1 MVTQLSKRTMMDQFM
16 EIKHENPGTILFFRM
31 GDFYELFHED
41 AEIAAPVLGLALT
54 SRDKNA
60 ENPIPMAGFPWHAL
74 EDNLRIMLKSGFK
87 VTVAEQE
94 QELRE
99 GAKLLERV
107 VTRIYTPG
115 SLYEESLLSTND
127 RSVLCS
133 VVLAKSSLS
142 MAIIDSST
150 GESWASTWD
159 DDGRFSSLE
168 DELLRWNPAEIIISP
183 KDSENDKLC
192 AIFANL
198 NNCVISQHNV
208 NRKRR
213 IERLETMLEVS
224 DLGHLDLDSSPLSI
238 DAAGFAADYIAQVHF
253 KEDIP
258 IRDLQIVEDTGHLVV
273 DQTTLRNLEITS
285 TLSGEYEGSLI
296 SSMNYCRT
304 AMGRRQLKTWL
315 LRPLYQKEAIEL
327 RHNAVKILKSSS
339 KRLDMLRQNLTGLRD
354 LERLATQLAYN
365 RSNARDLLATALAL
379 ERMPAIMQICS
390 ETNDVL
396 LLHLSDELSCL
407 SDMAEDIFRTLNDEL
422 PLSLRDGGLIRNGVN
437 SELDELRVVSSEGY
451 EWFKELEV
459 KLRNEL
465 EIPSLKIKSNRQI
478 GWFIEV
484 TNSNLEKV
492 PKEWIR
498 KQQMTNGSRYTT
510 EEIVERDDL
519 LMTADSKIKQIEYTL
534 FQNLRDSCRKNSA
547 ALATIAGKV
556 AGIDVLQCFATVA
569 RKRNWSKPKMVP
581 ESIIQIKQS
590 RHPVLEQV
598 HGFVANDI
606 NMDKKNRFLLITG
619 PNMGGKSTYLRTA
632 ALISILAQSGSYVP
646 AESAKLGLVDRIF
659 TRVGA
664 SDDLKRGRSTFM
676 MEMIEVAHILKKATN
691 NSLVLLDEIGRGTST
706 FDGLSI
712 AWSVTEDISKRIN
725 SRTLFATHYHQLVGL
740 EDDIETVKNVHV
752 QVSQVDG
759 KLKFLHTIADGPC
772 DDSYGIQVAALAGLP
787 RSVVERATDLLQF
800 LEKQANGAK
809 AGESGSPTARDIG
822 QTSLMSYFAAASL
835 ANNQSKE
842 IPTSLDDTELFRYI
856 KTLNLDEM
864 SPKQAIDALYEA
876 KSLLEDSYD

>member
-1 MVTQLSKRTMMDQFM
+1 MTQLSKRTMMDQFM

-60 ENPIPMAGFPWHAL
+60 KNPIPMAGFPWHAL

-115 SLYEESLLSTND
+115 SLYEESLLSAND

-133 VVLAKSSLS
+133 IVLAKSSLG

-150 GESWASTWD
+150 GESWASTWND
-159 DDGRFSSLE
+159 DTRYSSLE

-183 KDSENDKLC
+183 KDSEDDNLC

-198 NNCVISQHNV
+198 TDCVISQHNV
-208 NRKRR
+208 NKKRR

-238 DAAGFAADYIAQVHF
+238 EAAGFAADYLAQVHF
-253 KEDIP
+253 KDDIP
-258 IRDLQIVEDTGHLVV
+258 IRDLQIVEDTGHLVI

-304 AMGRRQLKTWL
+304 AMGRRLLKTWL
-315 LRPLYQKEAIEL
+315 LRPLHQTDAIEL

-390 ETNDVL
+390 ETDDL
-396 LLHLSDELSCL
+396 LLSHLSDGLSCL

-422 PLSLRDGGLIRNGVN
+422 PLSLRDGGLIRDGVS

-451 EWFKELEV
+451 EWFKQLET

-465 EIPSLKIKSNRQI
+465 EIPSLKLKSNRQI

-484 TNSNLEKV
+484 TNSHLEKV

-498 KQQMTNGSRYTT
+498 KQQMTNGSRFTT
-510 EEIVERDDL
+510 EQIVERDDL
-519 LMTADSKIKQIEYTL
+519 LMSADAKIKHLEYIL
-534 FQNLRDSCRKNSA
+534 FQNLRDSCRKNSPT
-547 ALATIAGKV
+547 LATIAGKV

-569 RKRNWSKPKMVP
+569 RKRNWSKPNMVN

-590 RHPVLEQV
+590 RHPVLEQL

-606 NMDKKNRFLLITG
+606 KMDKKNRFLLITG

-664 SDDLKRGRSTFM
+664 SDDMKRGRSTFM
-676 MEMIEVAHILKKATN
+676 MEMIEVAHILRKATN

-740 EDDIETVKNVHV
+740 EDDIDTLKNIHV

-759 KLKFLHTIADGPC
+759 KLKFLHTIAEGPC

-800 LEKQANGAK
+800 LEKQAYGAK
-809 AGESGSPTARDIG
+809 AGESGSPTARDVG

-835 ANNQSKE
+835 ANKQSKE
-842 IPTSLDDTELFRYI
+842 IPTSQEESELLDFIAKL
-856 KTLNLDEM
+856 KLDEM

-876 KSLLEDSYD
+876 KSLLEGYYD